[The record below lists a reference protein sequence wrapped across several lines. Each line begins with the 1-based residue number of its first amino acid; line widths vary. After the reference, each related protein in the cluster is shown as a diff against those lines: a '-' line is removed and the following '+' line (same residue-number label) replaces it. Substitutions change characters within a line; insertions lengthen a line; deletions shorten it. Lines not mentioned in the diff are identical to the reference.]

1 MTPKLNQRKFSDVEK
16 LKYLLD
22 TNILS
27 ELIKQPNGYTARKI
41 ADLES
46 EDSCCT
52 SLIVACEL
60 RYGALKKDSSILTG
74 KVNQLLET
82 ITVLPL
88 EQNIEPHYARL
99 RVNLERAG
107 TPIVSNDLL
116 IASQA
121 SALGL
126 TVVTGNL
133 KEYSRIPGLAIE
145 NWLPQ

>member
-1 MTPKLNQRKFSDVEK
+1 MAKF
-16 LKYLLD
+16 KYLLD

-41 ADLES
+41 AALEN
-46 EDSCCT
+46 EESCCT

-60 RYGALKKDSSILTG
+60 RYGALKKGSDILTA

-88 EQNIEPHYARL
+88 EQNIEPHYARF
-99 RVNLERAG
+99 RVILERAG
-107 TPIVSNDLL
+107 TSIGGNDLL

-121 SALGL
+121 YALGL
-126 TVVTGNL
+126 IVVTGNL
-133 KEYSRIPGLAIE
+133 KEFSRVPDLIVE
-145 NWLPQ
+145 SWLPSCVDHGPRGRAR